1 MSLLQM
7 AAQLFLEKSDGNTGL
22 DVGAVASA
30 LKNLLPGDGNDLNI
44 GALVSQFGSGDL
56 ASMVGSWLGDGD
68 NDAIS
73 GSSIVDALGA
83 DKVASF
89 ASELGIDSGK
99 ASAGLAGMIPELINQ
114 NSSGGS
120 LLDSLGGAEGMAGF
134 AKKLF

>member
-7 AAQLFLEKSDGNTGL
+7 AAQLFLDKSGGSTGL
-22 DVGAVASA
+22 DVGTVGSA
-30 LKNLLPGDGNDLNI
+30 LNNLLPGDGNDLNI

-68 NDAIS
+68 ND
-73 GSSIVDALGA
+73 SITGTNIIDALGS

-89 ASELGIDSGK
+89 ASELGIDTNK
-99 ASAGLAGMIPELINQ
+99 ASEGLAGMIPELINK

-120 LLDSLGGAEGMAGF
+120 LLDSVGGAGGVASLVG
-134 AKKLF
+134 KLF

>member
-7 AAQLFLEKSDGNTGL
+7 AAQLFLDKSGDNSGL
-22 DVGAVASA
+22 DVSVVANA

-44 GALVSQFGSGDL
+44 GALVSQFGSGDM
-56 ASMVGSWLGDGD
+56 ASLVGSWLGDGD

-73 GSSIVDALGA
+73 GTGIVDVLGS

-89 ASELGIDSGK
+89 ASELGIDSNK

-120 LLDSLGGAEGMAGF
+120 LLDSVGGAEGIASF